1 MKGAMNIVL
10 IGFRGTGKTTIGNEL
25 AKKLKRD
32 FISTDAEV
40 EKREGKTINE
50 IVDSGGWGRFREL
63 EREATDAISKMDNC
77 IIDTGGGTILYEENL
92 NKLKKKGVFVL
103 LEAEKGVIIK
113 RIKRKGDE
121 KRPSLT
127 GKGVA
132 EEAEELLA
140 QRNAKYKNAA
150 DFAIDTSEIEKAE
163 EKKAVVEKII
173 LFLEKRKVV

>member
-1 MKGAMNIVL
+1 MNIVL
-10 IGFRGTGKTTIGNEL
+10 IGFRGTGKTTIGKEL
-25 AKKLKRD
+25 AKKLNMD

-40 EKREGKTINE
+40 EKKEGKTIYE
-50 IVDSGGWGRFREL
+50 IVDSGGWRRFREL

-77 IIDTGGGTILYEENL
+77 IIDTGGGTILYEENF
-92 NKLKKKGVFVL
+92 NKLKENGIFIL
-103 LEAEKGVIIK
+103 LEAEKGRIIE
-113 RIKRKGDE
+113 RIKRKGAG

-127 GKGVA
+127 GKGAA

-140 QRNAKYKNAA
+140 ERNAKYKNAA

-173 LFLEKRKVV
+173 LFLEKRKVI